1 MVPSELAISILTIF
15 TFAAVISNFTVASHN
30 LHSFKT
36 SSAFHKSCL
45 EKFGGIWMGQELWLQ
60 EKQLSVMSD
69 LGVQFVARSGMEEAV
84 SSGILAGRPYGGT
97 SIAWVP
103 ELNHVIKPLVNYRH
117 KRLVC
122 IELASEPKPIIFV
135 SLYMPFYNSSK
146 RDIVL
151 SETLDAI
158 SMLEEVIADHPLH
171 SFVIGGD
178 FNTEFSN
185 TSPLDGLWR
194 DCISRHGLICC
205 DQFVRSSSSSS
216 NTQKKYTYFHQSLNQ
231 TKWNDHFFIS
241 SCLVDASS
249 QHHILEDGGNVSDHL
264 PLMMKLTCKL
274 TPSAPDAPP
283 SPKSPS
289 LKWEKCSEEQKL
301 SYNRRLAE
309 LLLISPSQLPCCG
322 ISHCKSGA
330 CLSAIQA
337 EYDMLIKQICEAD
350 KVLPRHKPGVQKSWW
365 TDDLTVL
372 KQRNIDIHRLW
383 LAEGKPGSGAT
394 NAERVRVRTEYRKA
408 IKIAQR
414 SPIQTC
420 WNRLH
425 GALAQKNTT
434 QFWKSWKQI
443 YNKNKSHLHSV
454 VNGVTDTNEI
464 IESFSSHFV
473 KVSQPN
479 NEESVKNLNDR
490 FQSAYQEAS
499 SSHSENC
506 DCNSHAV
513 SLQAVL
519 DAVFKM
525 KKGKCSD
532 DEKVSAEHFFNAPL
546 SLFDRLQR
554 LFNSML
560 QHAFVPTQFKMGTIV
575 PIVKDRQGD
584 LGDLNNYRGITIAP
598 TLSKVFEHVLGAL
611 FEPFLST
618 STYQFGFKRKS
629 SCSHAIF
636 CLKETINYYSKN
648 GSNVFCSFL
657 DATKAFDRL
666 VHSGLFLK
674 LLQRRTPMIFL
685 NIIISWYS
693 NLLCRVRWGQS
704 LGDWFSILA
713 GVRQGGVLSPVLY
726 SIYIDDLVAI
736 LSDAGVGCH
745 IKNTFLSILLY
756 ADDMCLAAPSLKG
769 LQRLLSMTEA
779 YCREWDISLNRKK
792 SKNMQFGKKHDNLPL
807 LELDGGNIEWVESW
821 TYLGVTLLSHTTFN
835 CCIKEKLQSF
845 YRSANAILRIEGRS
859 NELVMLQLLETHCL
873 SILSYAIEV
882 IVVADERIRRKLRV
896 AYNSIFRQIFG
907 YRTRDSVTDLQHQLQ
922 RPTWEELI
930 AKRKESF
937 ALNLPHCLVANTFL

>member
-1 MVPSELAISILTIF
+1 
-15 TFAAVISNFTVASHN
+15 
-30 LHSFKT
+30 
-36 SSAFHKSCL
+36 
-45 EKFGGIWMGQELWLQ
+45 
-60 EKQLSVMSD
+60 
-69 LGVQFVARSGMEEAV
+69 
-84 SSGILAGRPYGGT
+84 
-97 SIAWVP
+97 
-103 ELNHVIKPLVNYRH
+103 
-117 KRLVC
+117 
-122 IELASEPKPIIFV
+122 
-135 SLYMPFYNSSK
+135 
-146 RDIVL
+146 
-151 SETLDAI
+151 
-158 SMLEEVIADHPLH
+158 
-171 SFVIGGD
+171 
-178 FNTEFSN
+178 
-185 TSPLDGLWR
+185 
-194 DCISRHGLICC
+194 
-205 DQFVRSSSSSS
+205 
-216 NTQKKYTYFHQSLNQ
+216 
-231 TKWNDHFFIS
+231 
-241 SCLVDASS
+241 
-249 QHHILEDGGNVSDHL
+249 
-264 PLMMKLTCKL
+264 
-274 TPSAPDAPP
+274 
-283 SPKSPS
+283 
-289 LKWEKCSEEQKL
+289 
-301 SYNRRLAE
+301 
-309 LLLISPSQLPCCG
+309 
-322 ISHCKSGA
+322 
-330 CLSAIQA
+330 
-337 EYDMLIKQICEAD
+337 
-350 KVLPRHKPGVQKSWW
+350 
-365 TDDLTVL
+365 
-372 KQRNIDIHRLW
+372 
-383 LAEGKPGSGAT
+383 
-394 NAERVRVRTEYRKA
+394 
-408 IKIAQR
+408 
-414 SPIQTC
+414 
-420 WNRLH
+420 
-425 GALAQKNTT
+425 
-434 QFWKSWKQI
+434 
-443 YNKNKSHLHSV
+443 
-454 VNGVTDTNEI
+454 
-464 IESFSSHFV
+464 
-473 KVSQPN
+473 
-479 NEESVKNLNDR
+479 
-490 FQSAYQEAS
+490 
-499 SSHSENC
+499 
-506 DCNSHAV
+506 
-513 SLQAVL
+513 
-519 DAVFKM
+519 
-525 KKGKCSD
+525 
-532 DEKVSAEHFFNAPL
+532 
-546 SLFDRLQR
+546 
-554 LFNSML
+554 ML